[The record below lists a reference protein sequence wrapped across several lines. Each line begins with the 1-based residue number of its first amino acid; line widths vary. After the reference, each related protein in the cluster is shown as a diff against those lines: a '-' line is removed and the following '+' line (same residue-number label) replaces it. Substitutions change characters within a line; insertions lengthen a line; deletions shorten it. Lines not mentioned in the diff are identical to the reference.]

1 MGATAVVRGVA
12 FVAGAV
18 MMLAGLA
25 TIALGPLLGIPGL
38 WLLGTG
44 GALVVASVLE
54 RTRYRSGAAE
64 RTSEPPGPG
73 GGETSDTLEPGF
85 RPTDE
90 VFVDPSTQR
99 RMRVLLDAR
108 TGERR
113 YIAEDQPARR

>member
-1 MGATAVVRGVA
+1 MGATAVVRAVA
-12 FVAGAV
+12 FVVGAG

-25 TIALGPLLGIPGL
+25 TIALGPALGIPGL

-54 RTRYRSGAAE
+54 RTRYRSEAAE
-64 RTSEPPGPG
+64 RTSDPPGPG
-73 GGETSDTLEPGF
+73 GGETAAALEPRF

-113 YIAEDQPARR
+113 YLAEE